1 MTLKLRLL
9 CFALRSGR
17 RLVRKKKLWIGRQFY
32 VRWENAPDVEVFLYK
47 PQENTGKPLPAL
59 FNVHGGAWVGGDATS
74 LDTQSQML
82 ANLCSAF
89 VVNIN
94 YRKLDEIPFP
104 ELQLEVRDTVL
115 YFMAHA
121 AEYGLDKS
129 RFHLVG
135 YSAGGH
141 LCAGAAMLLRD
152 AGVSLCSQVLCY
164 PFLDSRIFAGS
175 EAAAG
180 LDVKTLSLMKEL
192 VLRGGTDVNDPVMS
206 PAAAPSDALQGLP
219 PAEILLCGTDE
230 LYAHGAAYHE
240 QLKAAGIDSE
250 LKVFDNAIHGF
261 MEVNFPETREH
272 PAKSVEQEALMHEA
286 FAYLSQRVRARW
298 GEH

>member
-1 MTLKLRLL
+1 MSEELNAVISVLRKAR
-9 CFALRSGR
+9 ALA
-17 RLVRKKKLWIGRQFY
+17 RKEQPWIGEQFF
-32 VRWENAPDVEVFLYK
+32 VRRENAPDVEVFLYR
-47 PQENTGKPLPAL
+47 PEENTGKPLPAL

-115 YFMAHA
+115 YFIAHA

-141 LCAGAAMLLRD
+141 LCAGAVMLLRD
-152 AGVSLCSQVLCY
+152 ASVSLCSQVLCY
-164 PFLDSRIFAGS
+164 PFLDSRMFAGS

-180 LDVKTLSLMKEL
+180 LDVKTLNLMKEL
-192 VLRGGTDVNDPVMS
+192 VFRGGTDVNDPVMS

-240 QLKAAGIDSE
+240 HLKAAGIDSE
-250 LKVFDNAIHGF
+250 LKGFDSAIHGF

-272 PAKSVEQEALMHEA
+272 PAKSVEQEALMNEA
-286 FAYLSQRVRARW
+286 FAYLSQRIRARW